1 LVIVWPCPLD
11 VTGYAAAGRRVAV
24 PAQACPDCGRRL
36 VGWGGYGRWA
46 RGPAHGERRL
56 WIRRGRCPACRRSH
70 ALVPDFLLA
79 RRLDGV
85 EAVGDGLALAAR
97 GVGLRA
103 VARRLGV
110 PHTTAR
116 AWWRR
121 FRARAPP
128 LTAALVVLAVGL
140 DGAPVALA
148 ADGVAAA
155 LEALAVAWGRAR
167 TRFGG
172 RVGAVWRFWSRVTGG
187 RALSTTTTTPLA
199 GAGAAA
205 WMGPSR

>member
-1 LVIVWPCPLD
+1 LVIVWPCGLD

-36 VGWGGYGRWA
+36 VGWSGYWRWA

-56 WIRRGRCPACRRSH
+56 WIRRGRCSACRRSH

-85 EAVGDGLALAAR
+85 EAIGRGLALAV
-97 GVGLRA
+97 GGLGLRT
-103 VARRLGV
+103 VAGHVGV

-121 FRARAPP
+121 LRARAPP
-128 LTAALVVLAVGL
+128 LAAALVALAVGL
-140 DGAPVALA
+140 DGAPVALD
-148 ADGVAAA
+148 ADGAAAA

-167 TRFGG
+167 ARWGE
-172 RVGAVWRFWSRVTGG
+172 RVGVLWRFWSRVTGG
-187 RALSTTTTTPLA
+187 RALGTTTGAPLA
-199 GAGAAA
+199 GPTGTA
-205 WMGPSR
+205 WMALSR